1 MHHESTDLFRTDLEL
16 DQTVVTAGELGFA
29 CIPVRNKIL
38 ISDFVVGG
46 ARVVLRPTLLAE
58 SGHVKVRVA

>member
-16 DQTVVTAGELGFA
+16 DQTVVTAGELGLA
-29 CIPVRNKIL
+29 CVAIGNEVL

-46 ARVVLRPTLLAE
+46 SRVILR
-58 SGHVKVRVA
+58 S

>member
-29 CIPVRNKIL
+29 SVPVRNKIL
-38 ISDFVVGG
+38 ISDFVVCG
-46 ARVVLRPTLLAE
+46 ARVVLGPTLLAKC
-58 SGHVKVRVA
+58 GHVKVWVT